1 MEGNEK
7 KDWGNFGWKLPVEKN
22 EERVGNGRYCI
33 SLAKIAALLHVSVFK
48 LEFLGVGP
56 L

>member
-22 EERVGNGRYCI
+22 EERVGNGDEAVAGLGDGWGDWRGNLMGLC
-33 SLAKIAALLHVSVFK
+33 SV
-48 LEFLGVGP
+48 P
-56 L
+56 